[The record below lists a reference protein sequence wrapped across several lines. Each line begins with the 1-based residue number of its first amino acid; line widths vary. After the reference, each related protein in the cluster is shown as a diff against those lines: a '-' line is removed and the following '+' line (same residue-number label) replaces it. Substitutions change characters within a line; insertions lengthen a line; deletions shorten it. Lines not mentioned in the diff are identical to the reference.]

1 MTTQDWN
8 FGLTLEMAPGNYR
21 SVTNVLEAV
30 YVLNNEWPLSNGEEY
45 YKAKEACRAA
55 LDRYLPP
62 HIAQKTFIRAA
73 KEAGIYVMP
82 RPHAP

>member
-1 MTTQDWN
+1 MTTEDWN

-30 YVLNNEWPLSNGEEY
+30 YVLNNEWPVSDGEEY

-55 LDRYLPP
+55 LARYLPP
-62 HIAQKTFIRAA
+62 HLAQKTFIRAA
-73 KEAGIYVMP
+73 KEAGMYVMP